1 MLNSNRT
8 LAEENLK
15 KEPELI
21 ERRSRISNLSEQ
33 GKELCANVQEKLDEV
48 SKYSTFLIWS
58 LLQNRFLKFNL
69 KSIQNQNHRT

>member
-21 ERRSRISNLSEQ
+21 ERRSRISDLSEQ
-33 GKELCANVQEKLDEV
+33 GKELCGNVHEKLEQV
-48 SKYSTFLIWS
+48 SKCVFGRIAFVLWCDCEIMITKF
-58 LLQNRFLKFNL
+58 QTLK
-69 KSIQNQNHRT
+69 